1 MKAYTT
7 TILKYIPVFLLL
19 MLQFIFCNC
28 EKPVYEEEKKTTQ
41 GSSDKGNDTGN
52 DNGGWENDPNNNTG
66 GTDWQDT
73 DTMSVNDFY
82 SAEIGKVVWVKGFI
96 VGCATSS
103 NGYKYELTQPF
114 TCETAIL
121 LADKTDEKNYSH
133 TMAIQLKNGS
143 QIRKDLNLVS
153 NPQNYGKRVVA
164 FGVKEKYLKLPG
176 MKTIYS
182 YSILP

>member
-1 MKAYTT
+1 MKTS
-7 TILKYIPVFLLL
+7 TIKILRYIPVFLLL
-19 MLQFIFCNC
+19 ISQYIFCNC
-28 EKPVYEEEKKTTQ
+28 EKPVYEEEKETAQ
-41 GSSDKGNDTGN
+41 DSSDKGNDTEG

-82 SAEIGKVVWVKGFI
+82 STESDKAVWVKGYI

-103 NGYKYELTQPF
+103 NGYKYELAPPF
-114 TCETAIL
+114 SYETAIL
-121 LADKTDEKNYSH
+121 LADKTDETNYGH
-133 TMAIQLKNGS
+133 TMAIQLKSGS
-143 QIRKDLNLVS
+143 KTRKELNLVS
-153 NPQNYGKRVVA
+153 NPHNYGKRVVV

-182 YSILP
+182 YSLLP